1 MAAASSSD
9 TRDLD
14 LLAFSLIAQFLA
26 QHNLSG
32 TLDALHA
39 EVPHVF
45 SELNAHKAQAN
56 ASTHRPLTAILEEHL
71 LANFNASLAGLDLGK
86 KRDPQDD
93 GTLGLGAIKGCLPV
107 ADAVRV
113 LEGVHFA
120 NILTS
125 TIKTMPSSL
134 FPDAADISMPAVSIL
149 ITSSTDKTVRLSH
162 ADTGRTLCVLDHHK
176 SAVLATDVY
185 PADPAYILTAGM
197 DGVHHIA
204 DVRTGLAVQSWMDH
218 GKYVVRAAFS
228 AWGRGEWF
236 VTASYDRTVNFYRRT
251 TSEDASPPV
260 FEKAHSVLF
269 RGAVESMCF
278 LEPPRRAAA
287 IEATQQL
294 KDDAPLTVII
304 GCRDDN
310 RLHYIELDPS
320 RGYPSTTTNMNANGD
335 DWISFTA
342 ADLCVSP
349 TGKYVACYT
358 DSKAG
363 RIIIFAARADTQ
375 ARNLWGVVADG
386 FSRPRC
392 CWDSSGRYL
401 FATSD
406 DRLVYVFDVA
416 SGQVVAKL
424 GGHSEVVRCVAFDA
438 DSRRL
443 LSCSFDKTVRIW
455 DTAEGEDAELQR

>member
-14 LLAFSLIAQFLA
+14 LLAFSLIAQFLT

-39 EVPHVF
+39 EVPHIF
-45 SELNAHKAQAN
+45 SELNAYKAQGN
-56 ASTHRPLTAILEEHL
+56 ASSHKPLTAILEEHQ
-71 LANFNASLAGLDLGK
+71 LASFNASLAGLNLGN
-86 KRDPQDD
+86 KRDPEQDE
-93 GTLGLGAIKGCLPV
+93 TLGLGAIKGRLPV
-107 ADAVRV
+107 ADTVRV

-134 FPDAADISMPAVSIL
+134 FPDADEITTPTASIL

-176 SAVLATDVY
+176 SAVLATDIY

-197 DGVHHIA
+197 DGAHHIA
-204 DVRTGLAVQSWMDH
+204 DVRTGGAVQSWTDH

-251 TSEDASPPV
+251 TPDGVSPPL
-260 FEKAHSVLF
+260 FEKAYSALF
-269 RGAVESMCF
+269 RGAVESMSF
-278 LEPPRRAAA
+278 LESPRRAAGTDA
-287 IEATQQL
+287 AES
-294 KDDAPLTVII
+294 KDDTLPTVVI

-310 RLHYIELDPS
+310 RLHYIELDPL

-416 SGQVVAKL
+416 TGQVVAKL
-424 GGHSEVVRCVAFDA
+424 GGHSETVRCVAFDA

-443 LSCSFDKTVRIW
+443 VSCSFDKTVQIW